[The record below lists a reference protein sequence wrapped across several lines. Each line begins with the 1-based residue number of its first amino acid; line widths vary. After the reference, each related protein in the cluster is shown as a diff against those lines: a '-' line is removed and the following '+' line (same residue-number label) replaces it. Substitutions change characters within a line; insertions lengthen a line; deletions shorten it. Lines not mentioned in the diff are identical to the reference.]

1 MHLIRYNDGR
11 AEQPPQYGFVDGDR
25 VGPILGDVFGTFARG
40 EASLALDDLTLLPPC
55 TPSKIIAVAYNY
67 PERLR
72 ELDLPEP
79 PVPLLHL
86 KAPSAIV
93 GPGEAIRL
101 PPQSSDVHFG
111 GTLAVVI
118 GRRTRWASLAE
129 ATRCVLGYTC
139 ANDLIALDVAEVD
152 QTWTRAG
159 SFDTFC
165 PLGPAIATHVDPAE
179 LMLTT
184 QVNGVTRQ
192 LASTVDLL
200 FSVPQVVAFVSAA
213 ITLLP
218 GDVILMGTP
227 GGSGPLAAGD
237 NVTVAIEHIG
247 ELRSAVTAEQRG

>member
-1 MHLIRYNDGR
+1 VHLIRYSDSR
-11 AEQPPQYGFVDGDR
+11 AEQPPQYGFVAGDK

-40 EASLALDDLTLLPPC
+40 EATLPLADLTVLPPC
-55 TPSKIIAVAYNY
+55 TPSKIIAVAYNF

-72 ELDLPEP
+72 ELDLAASQ
-79 PVPLLHL
+79 VPLLHF
-86 KAPSAIV
+86 KAPSAIA
-93 GPGEAIRL
+93 GPGEPIRL
-101 PPQSSDVHFG
+101 PPQASDVHYG
-111 GTLAVVI
+111 GALAVVI
-118 GRRTRWASLAE
+118 GKRTRWAGLAD
-129 ATRCVLGYTC
+129 AAGAVLGYTC

-179 LMLTT
+179 LMITT

-192 LASTVDLL
+192 LASTIDLL

-213 ITLLP
+213 LTLLP

-237 NVTVAIEHIG
+237 TVSVSIEHIG
-247 ELRSAVTAEQRG
+247 ELSSPVTAERRA